1 LFLANEDL
9 KELGISALGDRRIME
24 REIGFLKLIFK
35 SQCLGDTISKLRNK
49 KLTFDVI
56 EKIQQ
61 AQLKQENKERGE
73 RNGEEKSDS
82 KSTPEKQNDGESSSS
97 DSSSDSEKEK
107 EK

>member
-1 LFLANEDL
+1 MCDWLSQIGFGDCIEDFRENNIEGDSLLFMANEDL
-9 KELGISALGDRRIME
+9 KELGITALGDRRIME

-61 AQLKQENKERGE
+61 AQLKQENK
-73 RNGEEKSDS
+73 
-82 KSTPEKQNDGESSSS
+82 
-97 DSSSDSEKEK
+97 
-107 EK
+107 